1 MTSVDYVLPSRWG
14 VYRSQQTS
22 VRGQQG
28 WHSAQQMSV
37 DIQQRLRMAKSP
49 PTWHCIS
56 PGTYYQCQEKG
67 EGETSEMMGEKIVR
81 EGERCQIQKWSL
93 FENKKAQTLTYILF
107 LTPRGFWS
115 LTSAVPTTS
124 LCWYLS
130 WVLSRYLR
138 GFGGKDIAC
147 FGLPMGVSLASH
159 HGNWRYCDCSC
170 CA

>member
-93 FENKKAQTLTYILF
+93 FVRKQKSPDSDLYSLSHSPWLLISDFSCTNHQPLLVPQLGSIPVPE
-107 LTPRGFWS
+107 RVWRERHSMFW
-115 LTSAVPTTS
+115 AP
-124 LCWYLS
+124 
-130 WVLSRYLR
+130 
-138 GFGGKDIAC
+138 
-147 FGLPMGVSLASH
+147 
-159 HGNWRYCDCSC
+159 HGS
-170 CA
+170 